1 MTSLAFE
8 IGFDHYRFGLPLDI
22 NRFSESHK
30 TQLRQGYEAAKH
42 QRVTIKKPDIY
53 EKKLLGIRDR
63 ALIKGFEVSL
73 STDDLRVK
81 LHKAGDSCPIINK
94 PFTYAEHNDTDW
106 SVDRVN
112 NDQGYH
118 MENIVIISRLA
129 NTAKSDLD
137 LAGIIKRSIGK
148 FSEQDLLT
156 PAEWIRM
163 ARFYYRKLNMPQK
176 LSFCRI
182 LAESELL
189 FDQILFLQ
197 LFKNEDK
204 FARAFLKRL
213 ERYSGKECVKKAKKL
228 AEKRVYQK
236 AYVDVEVLY
245 ASPKLYQWV
254 QGFKKAISCHSTEFD
269 LLLMDCMFA

>member
-22 NRFSESHK
+22 NRFSESYK

-112 NDQGYH
+112 NDKGYH

-156 PAEWIRM
+156 LAERIRM
-163 ARFYYRKLNMPQK
+163 ARFYYRKLNMPK
-176 LSFCRI
+176 KISFCRI

-213 ERYSGKECVKKAKKL
+213 ERYSGNECVNKAKKL

-254 QGFKKAISCHSTEFD
+254 KGFKKAISCHSTEFD